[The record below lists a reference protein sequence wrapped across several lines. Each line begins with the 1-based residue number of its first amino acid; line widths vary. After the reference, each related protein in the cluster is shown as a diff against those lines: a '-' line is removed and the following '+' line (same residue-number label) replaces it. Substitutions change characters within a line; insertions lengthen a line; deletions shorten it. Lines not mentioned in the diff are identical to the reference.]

1 MKQYKAGYVIEEV
14 FNLYSSKTQNDDF
27 ENTLL
32 DFQKLCYFQINGI
45 DDYELNENPDKILSV
60 AYNIVKRGT
69 PTRASLLLSE
79 KLLSNFGY
87 KKNIHPTLGDIT
99 FKSEN
104 NQLVIDNSLILLDK
118 SIENEFI
125 KNCIYYPILIGQIQH
140 FCLLLAYSDETVH
153 PIPGQTEQL
162 FL

>member
-45 DDYELNENPDKILSV
+45 GDFELNENPDKILSV
-60 AYNIVKRGT
+60 AFNIVKRGT

-87 KKNIHPTLGDIT
+87 K
-99 FKSEN
+99 
-104 NQLVIDNSLILLDK
+104 NSTQSL
-118 SIENEFI
+118 
-125 KNCIYYPILIGQIQH
+125 
-140 FCLLLAYSDETVH
+140 
-153 PIPGQTEQL
+153 
-162 FL
+162 